1 MILPCFCDKI
11 TFVLK
16 KMSRFLPLILP
27 YRFYFSPG
35 VGEWWEICNFAV
47 DMRGI
52 LLYILFFLGLSVAG
66 CRGGRSYDSRLEAAD
81 SLVASQPDSALR
93 LAPE

>member
-1 MILPCFCDKI
+1 MLRAGAP
-11 TFVLK
+11 VA
-16 KMSRFLPLILP
+16 
-27 YRFYFSPG
+27 YFSPRG
-35 VGEWWEICNFAV
+35 LREWREICNFAV

>member
-1 MILPCFCDKI
+1 
-11 TFVLK
+11 
-16 KMSRFLPLILP
+16 
-27 YRFYFSPG
+27 
-35 VGEWWEICNFAV
+35 
-47 DMRGI
+47 MRGI
-52 LLYILFFLGLSVAG
+52 LLYILIFLGLSVAG

>member
-35 VGEWWEICNFAV
+35 V
-47 DMRGI
+47 
-52 LLYILFFLGLSVAG
+52 AG
-66 CRGGRSYDSRLEAAD
+66 MAGNL
-81 SLVASQPDSALR
+81 
-93 LAPE
+93 

>member
-1 MILPCFCDKI
+1 
-11 TFVLK
+11 
-16 KMSRFLPLILP
+16 MSRFLQLILP

-52 LLYILFFLGLSVAG
+52 LLYILIFLGLSVAG
-66 CRGGRSYDSRLEAAD
+66 CRGGRSYDS
-81 SLVASQPDSALR
+81 LVASQPDSALR